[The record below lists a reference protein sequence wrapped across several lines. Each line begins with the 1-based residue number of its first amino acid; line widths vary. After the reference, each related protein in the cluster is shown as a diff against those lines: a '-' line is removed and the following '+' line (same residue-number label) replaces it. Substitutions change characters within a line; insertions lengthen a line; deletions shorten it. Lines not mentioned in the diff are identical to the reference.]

1 MRVLDQAKRH
11 VIMRRI
17 VLLNITENL
26 SPIIPDPFR
35 WVRHTYTLPYYLHAQ
50 STYIDKILT
59 RLLLFL

>member
-35 WVRHTYTLPYYLHAQ
+35 WVRRTYTLPYYLHAQ